1 MGEVYRAR
9 DTRLDRTVAIK
20 ILPTHLA
27 DDLEARQRFERE
39 ARTISSLNHPNICI
53 LHDVGNEDGT
63 AYLVMEF
70 VQGESLEA
78 RLQRGPLPLK
88 QALECGI
95 EVCDALE
102 KAHRAGI
109 VHRDLKPGNIML
121 TPTGAKLLDFGL
133 AKPVS
138 GILGKQFSSEKGHLT
153 PSTPTM
159 NLSALGA
166 PVGTLTQ
173 RGSIV
178 GTFQFMAPEVL
189 QGQEADARS
198 DIFSFGCVLYEMITG
213 KRAFEG
219 KSQIS
224 VASAILDK
232 EPEPITKIHP
242 MAPAAVDHVVQECLA
257 KDPDARWQ
265 SAADVAREMRW
276 IASGASG
283 INPVPNPQPHRRSLV
298 RGYGERWW
306 VRCWLLYFG
315 RTSGLR
321 NRFKLYDH
329 FFRRQ
334 PSKALISPVTFQ
346 VPQP

>member
-1 MGEVYRAR
+1 M
-9 DTRLDRTVAIK
+9 T
-20 ILPTHLA
+20 
-27 DDLEARQRFERE
+27 
-39 ARTISSLNHPNICI
+39 
-53 LHDVGNEDGT
+53 
-63 AYLVMEF
+63 
-70 VQGESLEA
+70 
-78 RLQRGPLPLK
+78 
-88 QALECGI
+88 
-95 EVCDALE
+95 
-102 KAHRAGI
+102 
-109 VHRDLKPGNIML
+109 
-121 TPTGAKLLDFGL
+121 
-133 AKPVS
+133 
-138 GILGKQFSSEKGHLT
+138 KGQLT

-257 KDPDARWQ
+257 KDPEARWQ

-276 IASGASG
+276 IASGGSG
-283 INPVPNPQPHRRSLV
+283 VDPVPVAATTPSLTQSV
-298 RGYGERWW
+298 DMGQRWW
-306 VRCWLLYFG
+306 RALLAALLWSYF
-315 RTSGLR
+315 RPSEPVQTLR
-321 NRFKLYDH
+321 SFLPPPAELGFD
-329 FFRRQ
+329 FTGDF
-334 PSKALISPVTFQ
+334 S
-346 VPQP
+346 VPQR